1 MIDHRTAPIAAFL
14 LRVSMGILFVAHGL
28 LKVFVFT
35 IPGTVAY
42 FESIG
47 YPGALAYAVI
57 FAELAGGVMLILGV
71 LPRIVAVG
79 LIPIMIGATLQHV
92 PNGWLF
98 SAANGGYEFPA
109 LWTVLL
115 VVQALLGSG
124 AYALLPEG
132 RRGQTDVA
140 VA

>member
-1 MIDHRTAPIAAFL
+1 MIDTRTAPFAALL
-14 LRVSMGILFVAHGL
+14 LRLGLGALFIAHGL

-47 YPGALAYAVI
+47 YPGVLAYAVI
-57 FAELAGGVMLILGV
+57 AAELIGGAMLILGIA
-71 LPRIVAVG
+71 PRIVAVA
-79 LIPIMIGATLQHV
+79 LIPLMIGATLQHI

-98 SAANGGYEFPA
+98 SSPKGGWEFPA
-109 LWTVLL
+109 FWTVLL

-124 AYALLPEG
+124 PYALLPE
-132 RRGQTDVA
+132 RRG
-140 VA
+140 